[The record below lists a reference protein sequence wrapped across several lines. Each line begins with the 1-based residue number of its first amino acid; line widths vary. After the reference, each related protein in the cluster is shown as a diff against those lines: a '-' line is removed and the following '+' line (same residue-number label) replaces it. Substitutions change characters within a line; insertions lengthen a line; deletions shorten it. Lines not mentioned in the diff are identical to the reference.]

1 MTGKAEILLVGSGG
15 VGTIAALNL
24 EKGGLARVIAVLR
37 SKYDKVINDG
47 FHIKSCDH
55 GEIQNWRP
63 SQGRYTHATIYPDAD
78 DITVINK
85 IPSSEPQQFD

>member
-1 MTGKAEILLVGSGG
+1 MSQKAEILLVGSGG

-24 EKGGLARVIAVLR
+24 EKGGLARVTAVLR
-37 SKYDKVINDG
+37 SNYEKVVNYG

-63 SQGRYTHATIYPDAD
+63 SQGWFYL
-78 DITVINK
+78 N
-85 IPSSEPQQFD
+85 S